1 MQNVSQHENCPTGE
15 ADLSRRAAE
24 WFALLL
30 DESATANDR
39 AEFRLWLESNPAN
52 AKAYAELER
61 LWLGSSALPEVASSP
76 SPTRRRV
83 IKAGGGALLI
93 AGAAGLG
100 TLSYLRLPAGDYR
113 TAIGETARIA
123 LPDGS
128 TVELSTASAI
138 SVNFSENRR
147 LIQLHE
153 GEAFFTVAADA
164 LRPFIVSAGKLDTT
178 ALGTQ
183 FSVGIQDDAISVAVA
198 EHSVRVSSPFEAQ
211 DVFEGQTVLFANN
224 RLSRPAETDVGSQ
237 LSWRDGKLVFIS
249 TPFEDAVA
257 ALAKWRR
264 GKIIVMD
271 KALARRPVSII
282 VDVSR
287 AAKILETLE
296 NGLPIRVDSYSPWL
310 TLIYPR

>member
-1 MQNVSQHENCPTGE
+1 MQNVSQNETCPTGE
-15 ADLSRRAAE
+15 ADLFRRAAE

-61 LWLGSSALPEVASSP
+61 LWLGSSALPEVAGSP

-83 IKAGGGALLI
+83 IKAGGALLI
-93 AGAAGLG
+93 AGAAGFG
-100 TLSYLRLPAGDYR
+100 TLAYLRTSAGDYR
-113 TAIGETARIA
+113 TAVGETARIA
-123 LPDGS
+123 LSDGS

-138 SVNFSENRR
+138 SVNFSETRR

-153 GEAFFTVAADA
+153 GEAFFTVAADTS
-164 LRPFIVSAGKLDTT
+164 RPFVVSASKLDTT

-183 FSVGIQDDAISVAVA
+183 FSVGIRDDAISVAVA
-198 EHSVRVSSPFEAQ
+198 EHSVRVSSPFEVQ

-264 GKIIVMD
+264 GKMIVMD

-282 VDVSR
+282 VDVRR
-287 AAKILETLE
+287 AGKILETLE

>member
-1 MQNVSQHENCPTGE
+1 MQNVSQYENCPTGE
-15 ADLSRRAAE
+15 ADLSRCAAE

-61 LWLGSSALPEVASSP
+61 LWLGSSALPEVTNSP
-76 SPTRRRV
+76 SATRRRV
-83 IKAGGGALLI
+83 IKAGGALLI

-113 TAIGETARIA
+113 TAVGETAHIA

-138 SVNFSENRR
+138 SVNFSKNRR

-164 LRPFIVSAGKLDTT
+164 QRPFVVSAGKLDTT

-183 FSVGIQDDAISVAVA
+183 FSVGIRDDAISVAVA

-211 DVFEGQTVLFANN
+211 DVFEGQTVLFAND

-282 VDVSR
+282 VDVRR
-287 AAKILETLE
+287 AGKILETLE
-296 NGLPIRVDSYSPWL
+296 NGLPIRVDTYSPWL